1 MKWIIVTGD
10 SGGLG
15 NVIVEKILLEM
26 EYGVIGIS
34 RSKGEGVS
42 RLLLQY
48 PERYI
53 HNDFDLS
60 LTKQIKA
67 LYLDKIKS
75 IGRIYGLVNN
85 SANAYD
91 DIATNISFERL
102 DLMFRVNVYSPMFL
116 TKYAIRDMLLTN
128 TKGSI
133 VHISSVSAHTGYKG
147 LSMYAAT
154 KGALEAFSKG
164 LAREWG
170 SRGIRSNCVAPGFM
184 ETSISAALSE
194 DQKNKIYQRSSLKKT
209 IDISSV
215 AQTVTFLLSEKSA
228 SITGSVI
235 HNDGGTL

>member
-53 HNDFDLS
+53 HIDFDLS

-133 VHISSVSAHTGYKG
+133 VHISSVSAHIGYKG

-194 DQKNKIYQRSSLKKT
+194 DQKNKIYQRSSLKKA